1 MKYSFASAED
11 ETAIR
16 KLLADSALHHG
27 DISTAQL
34 RHFRLVWDGPRL
46 VAVKFFG
53 AG

>member
-1 MKYSFASAED
+1 MKYQFARAED
-11 ETAIR
+11 EAAVR
-16 KLLADSALHHG
+16 KFLADSALHHE

-46 VAVKFFG
+46 VAVKFIG

>member
-1 MKYSFASAED
+1 MKNSFASAED

-46 VAVKFFG
+46 VAVKFIG
-53 AG
+53 SG